1 MTQLLYPNG
10 NDVTHTTK
18 EAVASAILY
27 QTYDRL
33 RGAGPTGRIIYREKP
48 SRVIHTQ
55 HLLPRRQ
62 PSSVAVTYAEKDD
75 VTSAV
80 HIGTAGLT
88 FQIADRTHAAI
99 TVGIRACIYLRM
111 LPSAADLS
119 AAKVVFRLSKN
130 ARSIIL
136 RHRREALK
144 RAEDE
149 NRAVLGEEGR
159 KSPKWLEIKNQVTEE
174 AEGSALLELG
184 IAGAILQSPTRQDV
198 LVSVLAEGDEEPTS
212 DDPAV
217 EEEQD
222 TAAEAPASD
231 QPDNGLSDTA
241 IDADEQTVQTT
252 AAGDGDTLRAF
263 EFAVGP
269 GDANAPPDALIEREQ
284 IPQKWLRVP
293 VDLGEFRID
302 LSLSASD
309 IDRDLAAFNAEMMRR
324 IEAVIDAWQADKDP
338 TVGGLLWGFPGGR
351 GAQSRTITPA
361 DVVGW
366 DQSLAGL
373 RTNRRVARPTII
385 PVLEYE
391 NLEDPLHPDERTVR
405 IILANESDRLDA
417 KLALA
422 RETDSSLYQ
431 VEMSVAFDPG
441 VHRPIRLDRIAPSY
455 RYNRYLAH
463 DALGINCGVRRR
475 GLTDATVLETT
486 SLPVYYQPL
495 IKQFDLM
502 TPPNFDALGSNDGGL
517 GIVRGLLGAFDDWL
531 RDVEAS
537 QPYARSLDPVAD
549 ASDYER
555 EKAQFE
561 SIDLRGWAGERDAI
575 ARGGAI
581 LEKAVEAQAAGKAA
595 TDPEVIPLTAWRFMN
610 QAFGEFWKDKNASV
624 KGWRP
629 FQIAFIL
636 SQIPAIVSRIEC
648 WKSSPAI
655 TAKDDREASLLYFS
669 TGGGKS
675 ESFFGLL
682 VFCLAFDRLRGK
694 QHGVSALVRYPLRLL
709 TSQQAQR
716 LSQVL
721 AAAYKVRWSWQRQG
735 LDLKGA
741 GFDIGFWVGGGN
753 TPNNRNVRGFSE
765 IPTLTNDWD
774 EVSLRR
780 GDYSI
785 YWKKWVRLAT
795 CPFCSGA
802 LTGADGKKTSTI
814 GLRRFREG
822 PPPEERLAHC
832 CFNRECAWNRRH
844 GAADQPHPLPIHIM
858 DSDIYAYAPAVLLG
872 TVDKLA
878 LIGQSARTLIRV
890 LGMFGFAAWQHR
902 DSGRLFSPWLRDQL
916 QRGPDA
922 SGCEGVFP
930 FYRDGK
936 KLFFDPYPV
945 LEIQD
950 EAHLLDESL
959 GTFSGLFETT
969 FLHALRTLSPLLGD
983 QVIKE
988 GGVARPP
995 RIVAAS
1001 ATVSDPGRQIDQI
1014 YQRQVVLFPQPG
1026 PDLYESF
1033 YARLREPDSGDPA
1046 RDASDNS
1053 EHRTP
1058 TRRRYVSLMTNGRTH
1073 TAATVAI
1080 LSAFHLTITEIMKGL
1095 IDGDDAGRWAIR
1107 EALAD
1112 ALPPDIFRDGHRA
1125 TLLDRNVDHS
1135 DITYAVDLD
1144 RIALLYVTNK
1154 KGGDNVKAALQDV
1167 IRRDHKLAGIEDIPG
1182 VRTAL
1187 ITGAIDAGLINA
1199 IVTEAGQKPAVGSP
1213 FRSDALRDSLRGVIA
1228 TSAISHG
1235 VDVDEFNMMFFAGQP
1250 ADIAEYIQAS
1260 SRVGRTHVGT
1270 SILIPTPQQRRDRYI
1285 VEIHDVFHRFLER
1298 MIDAAPV
1305 ERWAEN
1311 AITRTLA
1318 SFLQLKLCGVDYI
1331 RDMSRAPTNAQK
1343 ASLAEPDN
1351 VGEIGERSRTDHI
1364 NLLDE
1369 LCQFVVDGIGLE
1381 HDTSPLNKDFYKQR
1395 INQLFHDATTAMEQ
1409 SNWKTE
1415 NLDSFFRQ
1423 PGAPLTRP
1431 MTSLRDVNEAGSIE
1445 GGLGSGSDRIR
1456 MSDLG
1461 RVMSALMRGNN
1472 SWTAGET
1479 GE

>member
-1 MTQLLYPNG
+1 MTDLLFPNG
-10 NDVTHTTK
+10 NDVSHTTK
-18 EAVASAILY
+18 EAVASAILH

-33 RGAGPTGRIIYREKP
+33 RGAGPTGRVIYREKP

-75 VTSAV
+75 VTSPV
-80 HIGTAGLT
+80 HVGTTGLT
-88 FQIADRTHAAI
+88 FQIADRMHATI
-99 TVGIRACIYLRM
+99 TVGLKACIYLRV
-111 LPSAADLS
+111 LPSEADLS

-130 ARSIIL
+130 ARSVIL

-149 NRAVLGEEGR
+149 NRAILGEDGR
-159 KSPKWLEIKNQVTEE
+159 KSPKWLDIKNRVTEE
-174 AEGSALLELG
+174 AEASALLELG
-184 IAGAILQSPTRQDV
+184 ITGAILQSPARQDV
-198 LVSVLAEGDEEPTS
+198 LVSILAEGDEEPTA

-217 EEEQD
+217 EEGASAATDAGEQPVD
-222 TAAEAPASD
+222 
-231 QPDNGLSDTA
+231 GLSDTA
-241 IDADEQTVQTT
+241 LDTDDQTVQTA
-252 AAGDGDTLRAF
+252 AAGDGDTLKAF
-263 EFAVGP
+263 EFAVAP

-293 VDLGEFRID
+293 VDLGAFRIE
-302 LSLSASD
+302 LSRSAAE
-309 IDRDLAAFNAEMMRR
+309 IDRDLADFNAEMLRR
-324 IEAVIDAWQADKDP
+324 VEAVIDAWQQDADP
-338 TVGGLLWGFPGGR
+338 EIGGMPWGFPGGR
-351 GAQSRTITPA
+351 GTQSRTISPA
-361 DVVGW
+361 DVVAWG
-366 DQSLAGL
+366 QTLAAL
-373 RTNRRVARPTII
+373 RTNRRLARPTII

-391 NLEDPLHPDERTVR
+391 NLEDPLRQNERTVR
-405 IILANESDRLDA
+405 IILANESDLLDA
-417 KLALA
+417 KLALS
-422 RETDSSLYQ
+422 RETDSTLYQ
-431 VEMSVAFDPG
+431 VEMSVAFDAG

-455 RYNRYLAH
+455 RYNRYLSH

-475 GLTDATVLETT
+475 GLTDPTVLETT
-486 SLPVYYQPL
+486 SLPVYFQPL
-495 IKQFDLM
+495 IRQFDLP

-517 GIVRGLLGAFDDWL
+517 DVVKRLLGAFDDWL
-531 RDVEAS
+531 ADVEAS
-537 QPYARSLDPVAD
+537 KPYGRSLDPVVDAAD
-549 ASDYER
+549 YAR
-555 EKAQFE
+555 EKAQFD
-561 SIDLRGWAGERDAI
+561 SIDLRGWSGERDAI
-575 ARGGAI
+575 ARGVAI
-581 LEKAVEAQAAGKAA
+581 LEKAFASQTAGKPS

-610 QAFGEFWKDKNASV
+610 QTFGQFWKEKNASV
-624 KGWRP
+624 EGWRL

-648 WKSSPAI
+648 WKESAAI
-655 TAKDDREASLLYFS
+655 IAKDDREASLLYFS

-694 QHGVSALVRYPLRLL
+694 HHGVTALVRYPLRLL

-721 AAAYKVRWSWQRQG
+721 AAAHKVRWVWQRDG
-735 LDLKGA
+735 SDLKGA
-741 GFDIGFWVGGGN
+741 DFDIGFWVGGGN
-753 TPNNRNVRGFSE
+753 TPNSRSVRGFSE
-765 IPTLTNDWD
+765 IPTLAKSDWD
-774 EVSLRR
+774 EASRRR

-785 YWKKWVRLAT
+785 YLKKWVRLSS
-795 CPFCSGA
+795 CPYCSGA

-832 CFNRECAWNRRH
+832 CFNRECAWNRQH
-844 GAADQPHPLPIHIM
+844 SGTDAPHPLPIHIM

-902 DSGRLFSPWLRDQL
+902 DSGRLVSPWQRDQF

-922 SGCEGVFP
+922 SGCQGVFP
-930 FYRDGK
+930 FYADGK

-969 FLHALRTLSPLLGD
+969 FLHALRTLSPLLAD
-983 QVIKE
+983 QVVTE
-988 GGVARPP
+988 NGVARPP

-1001 ATVSDPGRQIDQI
+1001 ATVSDPARQIDQI

-1033 YARLREPDSGDPA
+1033 YARLREPSSGDAA
-1046 RDASDNS
+1046 RDASDNA

-1080 LSAFHLTITEIMKGL
+1080 LSAFHLTITKVLKAL
-1095 IDGDDAGRWAIR
+1095 IEGDDAERWNVR
-1107 EALAD
+1107 EALAA
-1112 ALPPDIFRDGHRA
+1112 ALPSDIFRDGHRA
-1125 TLLDRNVDHS
+1125 ALLDRTVGHS
-1135 DITYAVDLD
+1135 EIAYAVDLD

-1199 IVTEAGQKPAVGSP
+1199 IVAEAGQKPKVGSP
-1213 FRSDALRDSLRGVIA
+1213 FKPEVLKDSLRGVIA

-1250 ADIAEYIQAS
+1250 SDIAEYIQAS

-1285 VEIHDVFHRFLER
+1285 VEIHDIFHRFLER

-1318 SFLQLKLCGVDYI
+1318 SFLQLKICGVDYI
-1331 RDMSRAPTNAQK
+1331 RDMSRARTNTDK
-1343 ASLAEPDN
+1343 AALAEPDN

-1369 LCQFVVDGIGLE
+1369 LCTFVVDGIGLE
-1381 HDTSPLNKDFYKQR
+1381 HDTSPLNKDFYRQR

-1415 NLDSFFRQ
+1415 NLDSFFKQ
-1423 PGAPLTRP
+1423 PGAPLNRP

-1445 GGLGSGSDRIR
+1445 GGLGTGSDSIR
-1456 MSDLG
+1456 RSDLG

>member
-1 MTQLLYPNG
+1 MTQLLFPDG
-10 NDVTHTTK
+10 NNVTHTTK
-18 EAVASAILY
+18 EAVASAILH

-55 HLLPRRQ
+55 HILPRRQ
-62 PSSVAVTYAEKDD
+62 PSTVALTYAEKDD
-75 VTSAV
+75 VTSPV
-80 HIGTAGLT
+80 HVGTVGLT
-88 FQIADRTHAAI
+88 FQIAARTHAAI
-99 TVGIRACIYLRM
+99 TVGLKACIYLRM
-111 LPSAADLS
+111 LPSPADLS

-130 ARSIIL
+130 ARSVIL

-149 NRAVLGEEGR
+149 NRAVLGDEGR
-159 KSPKWLEIKNQVTEE
+159 KSPQWLEIKNRATEE
-174 AEGSALLELG
+174 AETNALLELG
-184 IAGAILQSPTRQDV
+184 ITGVVLQSPTRQDV
-198 LVSVLAEGDEEPTS
+198 LVSMLAEGDEEPTS

-217 EEEQD
+217 EEEPGT
-222 TAAEAPASD
+222 TADASEQPAD
-231 QPDNGLSDTA
+231 GLSDTA
-241 IDADEQTVQTT
+241 LDADEQTIQTT
-252 AAGDGDTLRAF
+252 GGGDGDTLKAF
-263 EFAVGP
+263 EFAVAP
-269 GDANAPPDALIEREQ
+269 GDGNAPPDALIEREQ

-293 VDLGEFRID
+293 VDLGAFRID
-302 LSLSASD
+302 LSRSASD
-309 IDRDLAAFNAEMMRR
+309 IDRDLAAFNAEMVRR
-324 IEAVIDAWQADKDP
+324 VETVIDAWQADADQN
-338 TVGGLLWGFPGGR
+338 TGGLLWGFPGGR
-351 GAQSRTITPA
+351 GTQSRTIIPA
-361 DVVGW
+361 DVVEW
-366 DQSLAGL
+366 DQTLAGL
-373 RTNRRVARPTII
+373 RTNRRLARPTII

-391 NLEDPLHPDERTVR
+391 NLEDPLRPDERTVR
-405 IILANESDRLDA
+405 IILANESDLLDA

-422 RETDSSLYQ
+422 RETDSTLYQ
-431 VEMSVAFDPG
+431 VEMSVGFDPG

-475 GLTDATVLETT
+475 GLTDPTVLETT

-495 IKQFDLM
+495 IRQFDLS
-502 TPPNFDALGSNDGGL
+502 TPPNFDALGSKDGGL
-517 GIVRGLLGAFDDWL
+517 AVVEGLLSAFDDWL
-531 RDVEAS
+531 KEIEEAK
-537 QPYARSLDPVAD
+537 PYGRSLDPVED
-549 ASDYER
+549 ARDFAR
-555 EKAQFE
+555 EKSQFE
-561 SIDLRGWAGERDAI
+561 SIDLPGWVGEREAI
-575 ARGGAI
+575 ARGVRI
-581 LEKAVEAQAAGKAA
+581 LEKAVAAQAAGKAA

-610 QAFGEFWKDKNASV
+610 RAFGEFWKEKNKSV
-624 KGWRP
+624 EGWRL

-636 SQIPAIVSRIEC
+636 AQIPAIVSRIEC
-648 WKSSPAI
+648 WKDSPAV

-694 QHGVSALVRYPLRLL
+694 QHGVTSLVRYPLRLL

-721 AAAYKVRWSWQRQG
+721 AAAHKVRWSWQRQG
-735 LDLKGA
+735 VELKGA
-741 GFDIGFWVGGGN
+741 DFDIGFWVGGGN

-765 IPTLTNDWD
+765 IPTLADDWD
-774 EVSLRR
+774 EVSRRR

-785 YWKKWVRLAT
+785 YLKKWVRLAS
-795 CPFCSGA
+795 CPYCSA
-802 LTGADGKKTSTI
+802 RLTGADGKKTSTI

-832 CFNRECAWNRRH
+832 CFNRQCPWNLRH
-844 GAADQPHPLPIHIM
+844 QAIDAPHPLPIHIM

-902 DSGRLFSPWLRDQL
+902 VSGRLVSPWLRDQF
-916 QRGPDA
+916 QRGPDTA
-922 SGCEGVFP
+922 GCQGVFP
-930 FYRDGK
+930 FYNDGK
-936 KLFFDPYPV
+936 KLFFDPYPI

-983 QVIKE
+983 QVVKE
-988 GGVARPP
+988 GSVARPP
-995 RIVAAS
+995 RIIAAS
-1001 ATVSDPGRQIDQI
+1001 ATVSDPARQIDQI

-1033 YARLREPDSGDPA
+1033 YARLRDPDSDDPV
-1046 RDASDNS
+1046 RDASDNA

-1080 LSAFHLTITEIMKGL
+1080 LSAFHLTITQVLKGL
-1095 IDGDDAGRWAIR
+1095 IEGDEARRWAIR

-1112 ALPPDIFRDGHRA
+1112 GLPADIFREGHRA
-1125 TLLDRNVDHS
+1125 TLLDRNGGHAE
-1135 DITYAVDLD
+1135 IAYAVDLD

-1167 IRRDHKLAGIEDIPG
+1167 IRRDHKLAGIDDIPG

-1199 IVTEAGQKPAVGSP
+1199 IVAEAGQKPKMGSP
-1213 FRSDALRDSLRGVIA
+1213 FKPEALRDSLRGVIA

-1250 ADIAEYIQAS
+1250 SDIAEYIQAS

-1285 VEIHDVFHRFLER
+1285 VEIHDIFHRFLER

-1318 SFLQLKLCGVDYI
+1318 SFLQLKICGVDYI
-1331 RDMSRAPTNAQK
+1331 REMSRARTNAQR
-1343 ASLAEPDN
+1343 AALAEPDK

-1381 HDTSPLNKDFYKQR
+1381 HDTSPLNKDFYRKR

-1409 SNWKTE
+1409 SNWRTE

-1423 PGAPLTRP
+1423 PGAPLNRP

-1445 GGLGSGSDRIR
+1445 GGLGSGSDSIR
-1456 MSDLG
+1456 KADLG

-1472 SWTAGET
+1472 SWTAGAT